1 MLSADPAIVPGV
13 LQSRWLWSRRG
24 QWSCQ
29 QEQYHAVD
37 SKSLA
42 GAGFHPSTATCQRR
56 GLLASLH
63 LDILTKST
71 EIIIGI
77 NSVQLM

>member
-1 MLSADPAIVPGV
+1 M
-13 LQSRWLWSRRG
+13 
-24 QWSCQ
+24 
-29 QEQYHAVD
+29 D